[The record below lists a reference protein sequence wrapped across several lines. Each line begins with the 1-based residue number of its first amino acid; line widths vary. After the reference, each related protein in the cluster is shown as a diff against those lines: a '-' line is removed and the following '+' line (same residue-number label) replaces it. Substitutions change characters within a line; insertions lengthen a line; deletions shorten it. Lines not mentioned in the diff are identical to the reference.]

1 MNWINSFEIICY
13 FIVVILFYDIFKN
26 KNYKELGLLISGS
39 FAGFS
44 LELLAVKLT
53 YIYHYS
59 NQFYIS
65 IGF

>member
-26 KNYKELGLLISGS
+26 KNYKELGLLISGY